1 MKTVE
6 VKIPVGLMCRLCCC
20 LFIFISLSLSA
31 QNIPLDNWVFKM
43 NGEEKWLKAAVPGT
57 VHTDL
62 MMNARIPDPFVEQNE
77 TTVGWVGKSDWEY
90 QSEFTLTD
98 SILQLEQIELC
109 FEGLDTYADVYLN
122 DVLLGSSDNMFRSWI
137 YNVKQFVKTENKLKV
152 RFHAV
157 EPVATKLANKVSY
170 TLPEG
175 LRCYTR
181 KAQYQYGWDWG
192 PRLLTCGIWKP
203 VYLRGAGAIQLQSLF
218 VNAVDSGLPLKL
230 QASVG
235 ITATESR
242 KVSLELSCK
251 QFPVTVLQEV
261 VLQKGYQLVRIPF
274 LFPDGKRWYPW
285 QKGEQPL
292 YDFSCRVIESNVSP
306 VKCTAGFSSAQLI
319 QEKDSIGESFG
330 FRIND
335 KNLYA
340 RGANLIPPHLFLPSV
355 PDSEYETLVK
365 KAKAANINML
375 RVWGGG
381 AYLPESFYRYCDQY
395 GMMVWQD
402 FMFACSMVP
411 GDSAFADNVRKE
423 AIEQVQRLSVHPC
436 IVLWCGNNE
445 SDEGW
450 HNWGWQKQF
459 NYSKTDSASI
469 WKNYTRLFHEILP
482 EVVDSFT
489 PEIPYWPSSPSLGW
503 GRAESMQRGDSHY
516 WGVWWGMEP
525 FEKYKE
531 KTGRFMSEYGF
542 QSAPATGIWKGVV
555 SNPSLTSKSLRS
567 HQKHPKGFETIDH
580 YLKQYFKVPT
590 DWSDYTYLSQLQQ
603 AYGMKIAM
611 DAHRCAYPKNQG
623 SLFWQWNDCWPVVS
637 WSAIDSRENEK
648 LFYYTARQAFD
659 TLYIHTEETV
669 RGLETTVH
677 NDGRDYASVTI
688 RTYFIYTNKVSSPAG
703 IDEVYLKLPVDTF
716 VSTALL
722 YPRSQLTFLEKESVA
737 IVTEA
742 VDNFTFKV
750 VRRDFLFR
758 CKPNELKLS
767 PAVITVRQT
776 GEDKL
781 TISSDVFVYGC
792 YLYDEEGTASFGDNG
807 FHLLPGE
814 RKLISFKGD
823 FSKIKWKC
831 LNNIP

>member
-6 VKIPVGLMCRLCCC
+6 VKIPVGLMRRLCCC

-31 QNIPLDNWVFKM
+31 QNIPLDNWVFRM

-157 EPVATKLANKVSY
+157 ETVATKLANKVSY

-292 YDFSCRVIESNVSP
+292 YDFSCRVIESNGSP
-306 VKCTAGFSSAQLI
+306 VKCTSGFCSAQLI

-355 PDSEYETLVK
+355 PDSEYETLIK

-411 GDSAFADNVRKE
+411 GDSAFAENVHKE

-459 NYSKTDSASI
+459 NYSKADSATI
-469 WKNYTRLFHEILP
+469 WKNYTRLFHEIL
-482 EVVDSFT
+482 
-489 PEIPYWPSSPSLGW
+489 
-503 GRAESMQRGDSHY
+503 A
-516 WGVWWGMEP
+516 
-525 FEKYKE
+525 
-531 KTGRFMSEYGF
+531 
-542 QSAPATGIWKGVV
+542 
-555 SNPSLTSKSLRS
+555 
-567 HQKHPKGFETIDH
+567 
-580 YLKQYFKVPT
+580 
-590 DWSDYTYLSQLQQ
+590 
-603 AYGMKIAM
+603 
-611 DAHRCAYPKNQG
+611 
-623 SLFWQWNDCWPVVS
+623 
-637 WSAIDSRENEK
+637 
-648 LFYYTARQAFD
+648 
-659 TLYIHTEETV
+659 
-669 RGLETTVH
+669 
-677 NDGRDYASVTI
+677 
-688 RTYFIYTNKVSSPAG
+688 
-703 IDEVYLKLPVDTF
+703 
-716 VSTALL
+716 
-722 YPRSQLTFLEKESVA
+722 
-737 IVTEA
+737 
-742 VDNFTFKV
+742 
-750 VRRDFLFR
+750 
-758 CKPNELKLS
+758 
-767 PAVITVRQT
+767 
-776 GEDKL
+776 
-781 TISSDVFVYGC
+781 
-792 YLYDEEGTASFGDNG
+792 
-807 FHLLPGE
+807 
-814 RKLISFKGD
+814 
-823 FSKIKWKC
+823 
-831 LNNIP
+831 